1 MNQLSI
7 TGYSTYKTHIK
18 VSKRHKIN
26 FLRLK
31 INFPKKLNLEIC
43 QLYILYIFNVI
54 FLKTSQKILFCIFCL
69 FSHVDFNNSSI
80 IHLCTCIVENFIYRK
95 IASFTYTWRLFKFV
109 LFENKISNE
118 KILFCFE
125 LIFSHRIYSLFHYT
139 ILCIIVIYK

>member
-18 VSKRHKIN
+18 VSKRHKII

-31 INFPKKLNLEIC
+31 INFPKKLDLEIC
-43 QLYILYIFNVI
+43 QLYFWLYMFNVI
-54 FLKTSQKILFCIFCL
+54 FLKTSHKILFCIFCL
-69 FSHVDFNNSSI
+69 FSHVDLSI

-95 IASFTYTWRLFKFV
+95 IANFSYTWRLFKFV

-118 KILFCFE
+118 KILFSFE